1 MPTPNKIYKSFTDF
15 DAAEYDKYIQQE
27 QYNQA
32 ADYME
37 EFIPSDPNKLVQ
49 YRVQIQQLRQKAY
62 ETENLYNGADEETKV
77 KLRFA
82 NNVFSPNGL
91 KDETNSF
98 VESYRINK
106 NEIGKGNFVN
116 PYDPQTV
123 RLRKPD
129 TPKKKEYTDYIDI
142 KFEAPSKRVFRNPI
156 TNRNVNNKNINN
168 IDTFLQ
174 QNGYTF
180 EELKQLGIIVQKQ
193 NDESTILRIKQDNP
207 SFNKFIYDVY
217 NTQNNLKGF
226 FTGWFDED
234 IKVGRVNN
242 NGVTEFVPI
251 DLDPNATAFYNLIN
265 DALNTKLSRQEEL
278 NNEPQ
283 TYTTTIG
290 SYISDKI
297 QMIDDFYNRGYYTDA
312 QYKQRREW
320 ALEEHKDLIK
330 NIDTN
335 LPMYSSYYNEDEV
348 MTELKDKQKSVLLKY
363 MQNANPEDITLQ
375 SMIANG
381 QIGVYVTI
389 KGKNDSPKSAN
400 LSAYADNNVEEL
412 KGQKAVRF
420 FIPGA
425 LHEKAQAGIM
435 QDTNARSVLE
445 YANLTKYNKGY
456 TFVDNSKLD
465 NVDGVL
471 YYNGNPLNENEATE
485 MINKDMII
493 RDSRIALYQR
503 NVNAKGQIINQ
514 DKYNYETMLTAIKA
528 ANEIY
533 PNVNLVDENNNPLI
547 SDNKINIQKLNTMR
561 SSTNSRL
568 KPEIEDRLLWDISEK
583 LNTIFE
589 VYDKILGVYKP

>member
-1 MPTPNKIYKSFTDF
+1 MPTPNKTYKSFNDF
-15 DAAEYDKYIQQE
+15 NAATYDKYIQQE

-37 EFIPSDPNKLVQ
+37 GFIPSDPTKLIQ

-62 ETENLYNGADEETKV
+62 ETEQLYNGADEETKN

-91 KDETNSF
+91 NNETNSF
-98 VESYRINK
+98 VENYRTNK
-106 NEIGKGNFVN
+106 NEIGTIKIRH
-116 PYDPQTV
+116 PYTGHG
-123 RLRKPD
+123 LKSNK
-129 TPKKKEYTDYIDI
+129 TYTNYIDI
-142 KFEAPSKRVFRNPI
+142 KFEAPSKHVFHNLI
-156 TNRNVNNKNINN
+156 TNRNVNNENINN

-174 QNGYTF
+174 QNGYTL
-180 EELKQLGIIVQKQ
+180 EELKQLGITPQKQ
-193 NDESTILRIKQDNP
+193 NDGSTILRIKQDDPN
-207 SFNKFIYDVY
+207 FNKFIYDVY

-234 IKVGRVNN
+234 IKIGRVDN
-242 NGVTEFVPI
+242 NGITEFVPI
-251 DLDPNATAFYNLIN
+251 DKDPNATACYHIIN
-265 DALNTKLSRQEEL
+265 EALNTKLTRQEEL

-283 TYTTTIG
+283 TYTTTLG

-297 QMIDDFYNRGYYTDA
+297 QMIDDFYNKGYYNDT

-348 MTELKDKQKSVLLKY
+348 MTELEDKQKNVLLKY
-363 MQNANPEDITLQ
+363 MQNADPEDITLQ

-381 QIGVYVTI
+381 QIGVYVTV

-400 LSAYADNNVEEL
+400 LSAYANNNVDEL
-412 KGQKAVRF
+412 RGQKAVRF

-425 LHEKAQAGIM
+425 LHEKAQAAIM

-465 NVDGVL
+465 NIDGVL
-471 YYNGNPLNENEATE
+471 YYNGESLSEDKATE
-485 MINKDMII
+485 LINKDMII

-503 NVNAKGQIINQ
+503 NVNSKGQIINQ
-514 DKYNYETMLTAIKA
+514 DKYNRETMLTAIKA

-533 PNVNLVDENNNPLI
+533 PNVSLIDENNNPLI
-547 SDNKINIQKLNTMR
+547 SNNEINIQKLNEMR

-589 VYDKILGVYKP
+589 IYDKILGVYKP

>member
-1 MPTPNKIYKSFTDF
+1 MPIPNKTYKSFKDF
-15 DAAEYDKYIQQE
+15 NAAEYDKYIQQE

-37 EFIPSDPNKLVQ
+37 EFIPSDPSKLVQ

-62 ETENLYNGADEETKV
+62 ETEQLYNGADEETKN

-82 NNVFSPNGL
+82 NNVFSPNEL

-98 VESYRINK
+98 VERYRSNK
-106 NEIGKGNFVN
+106 DEMGTIKTQH
-116 PYDPQTV
+116 PYTGHG
-123 RLRKPD
+123 LKSNK
-129 TPKKKEYTDYIDI
+129 TYTNYIDI
-142 KFEAPSKRVFRNPI
+142 KFEAPSKHVFHNSI
-156 TNRNVNNKNINN
+156 TNRNVNNKNVNN

-174 QNGYTF
+174 QNGYTL
-180 EELKQLGIIVQKQ
+180 EQLKQLGITVQKQ
-193 NDESTILRIKQDNP
+193 SDESTILRIKQDDPN
-207 SFNKFIYDVY
+207 FNKIIYDIY

-234 IKVGRVNN
+234 IKIGRVDN
-242 NGVTEFVPI
+242 NGITEFIPI
-251 DLDPNATAFYNLIN
+251 DKDPNATAFYNIIN
-265 DALNTKLSRQEEL
+265 DALNTKLIRQEEL
-278 NNEPQ
+278 NTEPQ
-283 TYTTTIG
+283 TYTTTVG
-290 SYISDKI
+290 SYISDKM
-297 QMIDDFYNRGYYTDA
+297 QMLDDFYNKGYYTDA

-348 MTELKDKQKSVLLKY
+348 MTELEDKQKSVLLKY

-381 QIGVYVTI
+381 QIGVYVTV
-389 KGKNDSPKSAN
+389 KGKNDSPKSSN
-400 LSAYADNNVEEL
+400 LSAYANNNVDEL
-412 KGQKAVRF
+412 RGQKAVRF

-425 LHEKAQAGIM
+425 LHEKAQAAIM

-456 TFVDNSKLD
+456 TFVDDSKLD
-465 NVDGVL
+465 NIDGVL
-471 YYNGNPLNENEATE
+471 YYNGNPLSESEATE
-485 MINKDMII
+485 LINKDMII

-503 NVNAKGQIINQ
+503 NVNNKGQIINP
-514 DKYNYETMLTAIKA
+514 DKYNRETMLTAIKA

-533 PNVNLVDENNNPLI
+533 PNVSLIDENNNPLI
-547 SDNKINIQKLNTMR
+547 SNNEINIQKLNEMK
-561 SSTNSRL
+561 SSTNSKL

-589 VYDKILGVYKP
+589 IYDKILGVYKP

>member
-1 MPTPNKIYKSFTDF
+1 MPTPNKTYKSFKDF
-15 DAAEYDKYIQQE
+15 NAAEYDKYIQQE

-62 ETENLYNGADEETKV
+62 ETEALYNGADEDTKT

-82 NNVFSPNGL
+82 NKVFSPNGL
-91 KDETNSF
+91 NDEINSF
-98 VESYRINK
+98 VENYRTNK
-106 NEIGKGNFVN
+106 NEIGTIKTRH
-116 PYDPQTV
+116 PYTGHG
-123 RLRKPD
+123 LKSNK
-129 TPKKKEYTDYIDI
+129 TYTNYIDI
-142 KFEAPSKRVFRNPI
+142 KFEAPSKHVFHNAI
-156 TNRNVNNKNINN
+156 TNRNVSNKNVNN

-174 QNGYTF
+174 QNGYTL
-180 EELKQLGIIVQKQ
+180 EQLKQLGIIVQKQ

-207 SFNKFIYDVY
+207 NFNKFIYDVY

-234 IKVGRVNN
+234 IKIGRADN
-242 NGVTEFVPI
+242 NGITEFVPI
-251 DLDPNATAFYNLIN
+251 DKDPNATACYNIIN
-265 DALNTKLSRQEEL
+265 EALNTKLARQEEL
-278 NNEPQ
+278 TNEPQ
-283 TYTTTIG
+283 TYTTTVG
-290 SYISDKI
+290 SYISDKL

-330 NIDTN
+330 NIDIN

-348 MTELKDKQKSVLLKY
+348 MTELEDKQKNVLLKY

-389 KGKNDSPKSAN
+389 KGKNDNPKSAN
-400 LSAYADNNVEEL
+400 LSAYANNNVDEL
-412 KGQKAVRF
+412 RGQKAVRF

-425 LHEKAQAGIM
+425 LHEKAQASIM

-445 YANLTKYNKGY
+445 YTNLTKYNKNY
-456 TFVDNSKLD
+456 TFVDESKLD
-465 NVDGVL
+465 NIDGIL
-471 YYNGNPLNENEATE
+471 YYNGNPLSENEAIE

-503 NVNAKGQIINQ
+503 NVNNKGQIINQ
-514 DKYNYETMLTAIKA
+514 DKYNRETMLTAIKA

-533 PNVNLVDENNNPLI
+533 PNVNLVDEDNKPLI
-547 SDNKINIQKLNTMR
+547 SNNEINIQKLNEMR
-561 SSTNSRL
+561 SSTNSKL

-589 VYDKILGVYKP
+589 IYDKILGVYKP

>member
-1 MPTPNKIYKSFTDF
+1 MPTPNKIYKSFKDF

-62 ETENLYNGADEETKV
+62 ETEELYNGADEETKN

-82 NNVFSPNGL
+82 NNVFLPNGL
-91 KDETNSF
+91 QDETNSF
-98 VESYRINK
+98 VENYRTNK
-106 NEIGKGNFVN
+106 NEIGTIKIRH
-116 PYDPQTV
+116 PYTGHG
-123 RLRKPD
+123 LKSGK
-129 TPKKKEYTDYIDI
+129 TYTNYIDI
-142 KFEAPSKRVFRNPI
+142 KFEAPSKYVFRNSI
-156 TNRNVNNKNINN
+156 TNRNVNNKNVNN

-174 QNGYTF
+174 QNGYTL
-180 EELKQLGIIVQKQ
+180 EQLKQLGIKVQKQ

-207 SFNKFIYDVY
+207 NFNKFIYDVY

-234 IKVGRVNN
+234 IKIGRADS
-242 NGVTEFVPI
+242 NGITDFIPI
-251 DLDPNATAFYNLIN
+251 DKDPNATAFYNIIN
-265 DALNTKLSRQEEL
+265 EALNTKLARQEEL

-283 TYTTTIG
+283 TYTTTVG
-290 SYISDKI
+290 SYISDKM

-348 MTELKDKQKSVLLKY
+348 MTELEDKQKSVLLKY

-381 QIGVYVTI
+381 QIGVYVTV
-389 KGKNDSPKSAN
+389 KGKNDNPKSAN
-400 LSAYADNNVEEL
+400 LSAYANNDVEEL
-412 KGQKAVRF
+412 RGQKAVRF

-425 LHEKAQAGIM
+425 LHEKAQAAIM
-435 QDTNARSVLE
+435 QNTNARSVLE
-445 YANLTKYNKGY
+445 YTNLTKYNKSY

-465 NVDGVL
+465 NIDGVL

-503 NVNAKGQIINQ
+503 NVNNKGQIINQ
-514 DKYNYETMLTAIKA
+514 DKYNRETMLTAIKA

-533 PNVNLVDENNNPLI
+533 PNVSLIDENNNPLI
-547 SDNKINIQKLNTMR
+547 SNNEINIQKLNEMR

-589 VYDKILGVYKP
+589 IYDKILGVYKP

>member
-1 MPTPNKIYKSFTDF
+1 MPTPNKTYKSFKDF
-15 DAAEYDKYIQQE
+15 DAVEYDKYIQQE

-62 ETENLYNGADEETKV
+62 EIEALYNGANEDTKN

-82 NNVFSPNGL
+82 NNVFLPNGL
-91 KDETNSF
+91 QDETNDF
-98 VESYRINK
+98 VENYRINK
-106 NEIGKGNFVN
+106 NEIGKSNFVN
-116 PYDPQTV
+116 PYDPQIM

-142 KFEAPSKRVFRNPI
+142 KFEAPSKHVFHNSI
-156 TNRNVNNKNINN
+156 TNRNVNNKNVNN

-174 QNGYTF
+174 QNGYTL
-180 EELKQLGIIVQKQ
+180 EQLKQLGIIVQKQ

-207 SFNKFIYDVY
+207 NFNKFIYDVY

-234 IKVGRVNN
+234 IKIGRADN
-242 NGVTEFVPI
+242 NGITNFIPI
-251 DLDPNATAFYNLIN
+251 DRDPNAKAFYDIIN
-265 DALNTKLSRQEEL
+265 EALNTKLARQEEL
-278 NNEPQ
+278 TNEPQ
-283 TYTTTIG
+283 TYTTTVG

-297 QMIDDFYNRGYYTDA
+297 QMIDDFYNKGYYNDT
-312 QYKQRREW
+312 QYKERREW

-330 NIDTN
+330 NIDTS
-335 LPMYSSYYNEDEV
+335 LPMYSSYYNENEV
-348 MTELKDKQKSVLLKY
+348 MTELEDKQKNVLLKY

-389 KGKNDSPKSAN
+389 KGKNDNPKSDK
-400 LSAYADNNVEEL
+400 LSAYADNNTDEL
-412 KGQKAVRF
+412 RGQKAVRF

-425 LHEKAQAGIM
+425 LHEKAQAAIM

-465 NVDGVL
+465 NIDGIL
-471 YYNGNPLNENEATE
+471 YYNGNPLSENEATE

-503 NVNAKGQIINQ
+503 NVNNKGQIINQ
-514 DKYNYETMLTAIKA
+514 DKYNRETMLTAIKA

-547 SDNKINIQKLNTMR
+547 FNNNIDIQKLNEMR

-589 VYDKILGVYKP
+589 IYDKILGVYKP

>member
-1 MPTPNKIYKSFTDF
+1 MSTPNKTYKSFKDF
-15 DAAEYDKYIQQE
+15 NAAEYDKYIQQE

-62 ETENLYNGADEETKV
+62 ETEALYNGADEDTKT

-82 NNVFSPNGL
+82 NKVFTPNGL
-91 KDETNSF
+91 KDETNNF
-98 VESYRINK
+98 VETYRINK
-106 NEIGKGNFVN
+106 NEIGKSNFIN
-116 PYDPQTV
+116 PYDPKV
-123 RLRKPD
+123 MRLRKPD

-142 KFEAPSKRVFRNPI
+142 KFEAPSKHVFHNAI
-156 TNRNVNNKNINN
+156 TNRNVSNKNINN

-174 QNGYTF
+174 QNGYTL
-180 EELKQLGIIVQKQ
+180 EQLKQSGIIVQKQ
-193 NDESTILRIKQDNP
+193 NDSSTILRIKQDNP
-207 SFNKFIYDVY
+207 NFNKFIYDVY

-234 IKVGRVNN
+234 IKIGRADN
-242 NGVTEFVPI
+242 NGITNFIPI
-251 DLDPNATAFYNLIN
+251 DRDPNAKAFYDIIN
-265 DALNTKLSRQEEL
+265 EALNTKLARQEEL
-278 NNEPQ
+278 TNEPQ
-283 TYTTTIG
+283 TYTTTVG
-290 SYISDKI
+290 SYISDKL

-312 QYKQRREW
+312 QYKERREW
-320 ALEEHKDLIK
+320 ALKEHKDLIK
-330 NIDTN
+330 NIDIN
-335 LPMYSSYYNEDEV
+335 SPMYSSYYNEDEV
-348 MTELKDKQKSVLLKY
+348 MTELEDKQKNVLFKY

-381 QIGVYVTI
+381 QIGVYVTV

-400 LSAYADNNVEEL
+400 LSAYAKNNVDEL
-412 KGQKAVRF
+412 RGQKAVRF

-425 LHEKAQAGIM
+425 LHEKAQAAIM

-465 NVDGVL
+465 NIDGVL
-471 YYNGNPLNENEATE
+471 YYNGEALTEDKATE

-503 NVNAKGQIINQ
+503 NVNSKGQIINQ
-514 DKYNYETMLTAIKA
+514 DKYNRETILTAIKA

-533 PNVNLVDENNNPLI
+533 PNVNLVDEDNNPLI
-547 SDNKINIQKLNTMR
+547 SNNEINIQKLNEMK
-561 SSTNSRL
+561 SSTNSKL

-589 VYDKILGVYKP
+589 IYDKILGVYKP